1 LICADVSI
9 RRRWRRAGEVLGMDG
24 RALTQRDDA
33 GEARSQRAMTARKFT
48 ASD

>member
-1 LICADVSI
+1 
-9 RRRWRRAGEVLGMDG
+9 MDG

-33 GEARSQRAMTARKFT
+33 GEARSQRALTVRKFS